1 MDLHFQ
7 GISCFLL
14 PILQSSP
21 CILTFLSFKFCRKQ
35 QKKNSLWMICRVL
48 ITMLKVPWFVVL
60 FIYTHFWFHLQ
71 SLTVYWLCCQ
81 PVILL
86 PLFPG
91 SVTHKNPQWCKV
103 IHSMHPEGPEDWS
116 IDLNM
121 ISHLYTFCGFYYG
134 CGLTMHTLAPAVL

>member
-1 MDLHFQ
+1 MDLHFL

-35 QKKNSLWMICRVL
+35 QKKNSLWMICRVS

-60 FIYTHFWFHLQ
+60 FIYIYFWFHLQ
-71 SLTVYWLCCQ
+71 LLTVYWLCSQ

-86 PLFPG
+86 PLRPA
-91 SVTHKNPQWCKV
+91 SLTHKNPQRHKI
-103 IHSMHPEGPEDWS
+103 IHGMHPVGCEDQP

-121 ISHLYTFCGFYYG
+121 CICRNIPF
-134 CGLTMHTLAPAVL
+134 V

>member
-1 MDLHFQ
+1 MDLHFL

-35 QKKNSLWMICRVL
+35 QKKNSLWMICRVS

-60 FIYTHFWFHLQ
+60 FIYIYFWFHLQ
-71 SLTVYWLCCQ
+71 LLTVYWLCSQ

-86 PLFPG
+86 PLCPA
-91 SVTHKNPQWCKV
+91 SLTHKNPQRCKIIHV
-103 IHSMHPEGPEDWS
+103 IHPIGCKDHS

-121 ISHLYTFCGFYYG
+121 CICRNIPF
-134 CGLTMHTLAPAVL
+134 V